1 MTAEVAV
8 PAVEARGAAKQF
20 GRVVAV
26 DQVDLQVRK
35 GSIFGLLG
43 PNGSGKS
50 TLIRMFC
57 GLLHPTSGSVQVL
70 GRDPLDRSRD
80 VRRVIGY
87 MSQRFSLYDELTGHE
102 NLTFFARAHGLR
114 GAALA
119 KRRAEV
125 AGLVGLGDYEDR
137 RAGHLSGGWKQRLA
151 LACALLHD
159 PAILF
164 LDEPTAGID
173 PVARRSL
180 WDLLFDLAAA
190 GKTLLVSTHYM
201 DEAERC
207 DHLGYL
213 YLGRLLVNGSPSQ
226 LKGLREVTPPGLRRL
241 RIATDDVTETFRR
254 LHGQPGLHEP
264 TIFGDAVHLLA
275 EASIDEAALRARLPA
290 RLGANAR
297 IRDAEPSLEDVFVTM
312 TRQAAKA
319 G

>member
-1 MTAEVAV
+1 MSGAGELAL
-8 PAVEARGAAKQF
+8 EARDVSKRF
-20 GRVVAV
+20 GNLAAV
-26 DQVDLQVRK
+26 DGVDLEVGK

-57 GLLHPTSGSVQVL
+57 GLLEPTGGAVAVL
-70 GRDPLDRSRD
+70 GRDPRDRSRD
-80 VRRVIGY
+80 VRRLIGY
-87 MSQRFSLYDELTGHE
+87 MSQKFSLYDELTGRE
-102 NLTFFARAHGLR
+102 NLTFFARAHGMR

-125 AGLVGLGDYEDR
+125 ASLVALGEHEEK
-137 RAGHLSGGWKQRLA
+137 RAGVLSGGWKQRLA

-159 PAILF
+159 PEVLF

-180 WDLLFDLAAA
+180 WDILFDLAAA

-207 DHLGYL
+207 DHLGYI
-213 YLGRLLVNGSPSQ
+213 YLGRMLVSGSPSE
-226 LKGLREVTPPGLRRL
+226 LKARSEVTPPGLARFRV
-241 RIATDDVTETFRR
+241 ATDDVTAAFRALR
-254 LHGQPGLHEP
+254 AQPDLIDP

-275 EASIDEAALRARLPA
+275 AESLDEAALRAKLPERLA
-290 RLGANAR
+290 ATAR
-297 IRDAEPSLEDVFVTM
+297 IRIVEPSLEDVFVTM
-312 TRQAAKA
+312 TRRAAKA
-319 G
+319 S